1 MFNGSTWKSWKYYIL
16 LLTVCVCVCVCV
28 YTLSCIQ
35 PHRLQ
40 PARLL
45 CPQNSPGK
53 VSCHSYSRGS
63 SPPREPQ
70 SPASPALGGFF
81 TISATLLLFAQA
93 LSHAQLFRPPRTA
106 ACQAYLPIT
115 NTWTLL
121 KLMSIESVMPSNY
134 LILCHPFS
142 SCLQSCPASESFP
155 MGQIFTS
162 GSQSIGAL
170 TSASVLPLNIQD

>member
-93 LSHAQLFRPPRTA
+93 LSHAQLFRPPGTA
-106 ACQAYLPIT
+106 ACKAYLSFIIPR
-115 NTWTLL
+115 NLL
-121 KLMSIESVMPSNY
+121 KLTVHHVGDAIPPSH
-134 LILCHPFS
+134 LLSSPSPPAFS
-142 SCLQSCPASESFP
+142 LSQHEGLLQ
-155 MGQIFTS
+155 
-162 GSQSIGAL
+162 
-170 TSASVLPLNIQD
+170 